1 MGRGE
6 PGQAAIEVN
15 LAVYDNALRARLL
28 ERIEAVAGTI
38 VRSAGGTLRSEVDYA
53 LPAVVN
59 DDHVTAAVDRAARH
73 VIGQANIITNWRNRF
88 SDTAVS
94 CPRIERRPSCRTAR
108 VAVRCVF

>member
-38 VRSAGGTLRSEVDYA
+38 VRSAGGTLRSGS
-53 LPAVVN
+53 
-59 DDHVTAAVDRAARH
+59 TMR
-73 VIGQANIITNWRNRF
+73 
-88 SDTAVS
+88 
-94 CPRIERRPSCRTAR
+94 CRPSLTMTM
-108 VAVRCVF
+108 